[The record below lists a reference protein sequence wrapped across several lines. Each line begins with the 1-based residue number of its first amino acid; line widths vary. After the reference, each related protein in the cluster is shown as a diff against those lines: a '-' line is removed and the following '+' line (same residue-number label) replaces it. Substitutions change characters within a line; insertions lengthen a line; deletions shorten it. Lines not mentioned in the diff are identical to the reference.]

1 MAIEREIA
9 AQQAVIERLQTSLP
23 TSKAVETD
31 NAGGPAHTPPATAD
45 APEDDSSMA
54 QLRSQLEANR
64 LEIAN
69 LSKDETQQ
77 KTIVSQYQKRLNLT
91 PVREQQLSGI
101 LRDYELSKQ
110 DYADLLGKEQQSQL
124 ATSLEKQQGGE
135 QFRLVEPPSL
145 PAKPSS
151 PKRIQL
157 GFGGLGAGLFMG
169 LVMAFLK
176 DLARP
181 TFHTTREIS
190 QRFAAPLVIA
200 LPVLRTHREQRR
212 RSWRKAFEWLGG
224 SILAL
229 AICAAELYVVGHP

>member
-1 MAIEREIA
+1 
-9 AQQAVIERLQTSLP
+9 
-23 TSKAVETD
+23 
-31 NAGGPAHTPPATAD
+31 
-45 APEDDSSMA
+45 MA

-77 KTIVSQYQKRLNLT
+77 KAIVSQYQKRLNLT

-110 DYADLLGKEQQSQL
+110 DYADLLGKAQQSQL

-145 PAKPSS
+145 PARPSS

-157 GFGGLGAGLFMG
+157 GLAGLGAGLFLG

-176 DLARP
+176 ELPRP
-181 TFHTTREIS
+181 TFHTTKEIS
-190 QRFAAPLVIA
+190 QRFGAPLVVA
-200 LPVLRTHREQRR
+200 LPVLRTPAEKRR
-212 RSWRKAFEWLGG
+212 RPKIPMPIQARNE
-224 SILAL
+224 AL
-229 AICAAELYVVGHP
+229 RTRPSKTPSSPQ

>member
-1 MAIEREIA
+1 
-9 AQQAVIERLQTSLP
+9 
-23 TSKAVETD
+23 
-31 NAGGPAHTPPATAD
+31 
-45 APEDDSSMA
+45 MA
-54 QLRSQLEANR
+54 QLRSQLDANR
-64 LEIAN
+64 LEVAN

-77 KTIVSQYQKRLNLT
+77 KAIVSQYQKRLNLT

-101 LRDYELSKQ
+101 LRDYELAKQ

-151 PKRIQL
+151 PKRIQMGL
-157 GFGGLGAGLFMG
+157 GGLGAGLFLG
-169 LVMAFLK
+169 LVLAFLK
-176 DLARP
+176 ELSRP
-181 TFHTTREIS
+181 TFHTAKEIS

-200 LPVLRTHREQRR
+200 LPVLRTRSETRR
-212 RSWRKAFEWLGG
+212 RNWRRTFEWLGG

-229 AICAAELYVVGHP
+229 AICAAELYVVVHP